1 MAKWLWTA
9 GTALVALGLL
19 ARFFGWDALLSVPVA
34 VLETVRSDPETYGVV
49 ALGLLLM
56 VLARLVGGRRRRD

>member
-1 MAKWLWTA
+1 VAKWLWTA

-19 ARFFGWDALLSVPVA
+19 AHVFGWDALLWIPVSAVESVRA
-34 VLETVRSDPETYGVV
+34 NPETYGVV

-56 VLARLVGGRRRRD
+56 VLARLIGGRRRD

>member
-19 ARFFGWDALLSVPVA
+19 AHLFGWDALLWIPVA
-34 VLETVRSDPETYGVV
+34 AVETVRENPETYGIV

-56 VLARLVGGRRRRD
+56 VLARLIGRRH

>member
-1 MAKWLWTA
+1 MARWLWTA
-9 GTALVALGLL
+9 GAALVALGL
-19 ARFFGWDALLSVPVA
+19 AAHVFGWDALLWIPVA
-34 VLETVRSDPETYGVV
+34 AVETVRSSPETYGVV

>member
-9 GTALVALGLL
+9 GTALVALGL
-19 ARFFGWDALLSVPVA
+19 AAHVFGWDALLWIPVA
-34 VLETVRSDPETYGVV
+34 AVKTVREKPETYGVV

-56 VLARLVGGRRRRD
+56 VLARFIGRRH

>member
-9 GTALVALGLL
+9 GAALVALGL
-19 ARFFGWDALLSVPVA
+19 AAHVFGWDALLWIPVA
-34 VLETVRSDPETYGVV
+34 AVETVRENPETYGVV

-56 VLARLVGGRRRRD
+56 VLARLIGRRH

>member
-9 GTALVALGLL
+9 GTALVALGL
-19 ARFFGWDALLSVPVA
+19 AAHIFGWDALLWIPVA
-34 VLETVRSDPETYGVV
+34 AVETIRENPETYGVV

-56 VLARLVGGRRRRD
+56 VLARLIGRRH